1 LYLDIRVSL
10 KVKRSGSRGS
20 RWLLASMTA
29 QGASTIVPVTNQR
42 NLGSEGVDMELSID
56 NVEVN
61 VEAAAAFER
70 TEEEQR
76 VHEWRAEQLEILG
89 LSRVVAETF
98 ASRVDWHQVAELVK
112 RGCSAELALEILR

>member
-1 LYLDIRVSL
+1 
-10 KVKRSGSRGS
+10 
-20 RWLLASMTA
+20 
-29 QGASTIVPVTNQR
+29 
-42 NLGSEGVDMELSID
+42 MELGID
-56 NVEVN
+56 SVEVN
-61 VEAAAAFER
+61 VDSASAFER

>member
-1 LYLDIRVSL
+1 
-10 KVKRSGSRGS
+10 
-20 RWLLASMTA
+20 
-29 QGASTIVPVTNQR
+29 
-42 NLGSEGVDMELSID
+42 MELGID
-56 NVEVN
+56 SVEVN
-61 VEAAAAFER
+61 VDSASPFER

>member
-1 LYLDIRVSL
+1 
-10 KVKRSGSRGS
+10 
-20 RWLLASMTA
+20 
-29 QGASTIVPVTNQR
+29 
-42 NLGSEGVDMELSID
+42 MELSID